1 MDARIY
7 QIKVTKDGGKKI
19 NMGRFNS
26 SMFKEA
32 LERGEKE
39 DLGFCVM
46 GYTEN
51 PNLPTLIF
59 FGESKNEIRGRENL
73 DQTGVVYINIHQKK
87 GNNKWIMKISNA
99 LKKEVK

>member
-1 MDARIY
+1 MKDGRIY
-7 QIKVTKDGGKKI
+7 QIKTGNNNEKI
-19 NMGRFNS
+19 IKLGRFNS
-26 SMFKEA
+26 AMFKES

-39 DLGFCVM
+39 ALGFCVM

-59 FGESKNEIRGRENL
+59 FGENKNEIRGRENL
-73 DQTGVVYINIHQKK
+73 EKSGVVYINIYNKK
-87 GNNKWIMKISNA
+87 GHKWIMKISA